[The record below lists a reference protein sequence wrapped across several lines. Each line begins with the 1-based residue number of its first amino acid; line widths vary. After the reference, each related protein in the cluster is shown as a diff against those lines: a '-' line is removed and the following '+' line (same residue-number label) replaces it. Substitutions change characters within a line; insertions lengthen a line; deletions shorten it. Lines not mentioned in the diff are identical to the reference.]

1 MDIGNKI
8 EALRVLREE
17 TPFPAAVP
25 SAPLRMS
32 LAAVETIKQAKA
44 SEFPTKPSGHETT
57 VQKKKSSS
65 H

>member
-32 LAAVETIKQAKA
+32 MAAVETIKQAKA
-44 SEFPTKPSGHETT
+44 LEFPVKPSGHETT
-57 VQKKKSSS
+57 VQKKKRSS